1 MMANYLERLDVRGNF
16 LRRQHEDLA
25 RIDYVNLLGSFPAH
39 HLVFSE
45 ASEIRVTTF
54 YYTHVRDKKNKTLL
68 YDTIVVIQN
77 LLR

>member
-54 YYTHVRDKKNKTLL
+54 YFIHVRDKKRDLKPSSTTL
-68 YDTIVVIQN
+68 
-77 LLR
+77 